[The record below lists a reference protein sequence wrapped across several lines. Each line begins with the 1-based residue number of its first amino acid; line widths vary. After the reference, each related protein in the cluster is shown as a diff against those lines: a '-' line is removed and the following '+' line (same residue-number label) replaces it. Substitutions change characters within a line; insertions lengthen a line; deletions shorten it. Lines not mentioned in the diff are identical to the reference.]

1 MRTIAVFLA
10 ALPLLASDDPNEI
23 IKRFIAADS
32 KNWERASQYT
42 YVEQAEYLTP
52 VKDGPAKKDRSET
65 HEVIFVEGASY
76 KKLVARNDKPLDAKE
91 RAKEEKRLQQTA
103 DERRKQAHSTLT
115 HRIVNLGT
123 YEDLLTLFDNRL
135 VGEEEIRSHQCWV
148 IESKPKPGHVPA
160 NDHEKDA
167 LSFEEKLWID
177 QAEVQ
182 LLKSVYTVVGPRTLA
197 PGSTV
202 SWEFDKINDDAWLVI
217 SGVIDGHLQFAKF
230 IKPAVRTEYHNSKFQ
245 KFDVK
250 STITVPAV
258 PDQWD

>member
-1 MRTIAVFLA
+1 MRSTTRCLLFLA
-10 ALPLLASDDPNEI
+10 TLPLLASDDPNEI
-23 IKRFIAADS
+23 IRRFVAADN

-42 YVEQAEYLTP
+42 YVEQTEYFTP

-76 KKLVARNDKPLDAKE
+76 KKLVAHNDKPLDPKE

-103 DERRKQAHSTLT
+103 EERRKERHSSLT
-115 HRIVNLGT
+115 HRIVTLGT
-123 YEDLLTLFDNRL
+123 YDDLLTLFDNRL
-135 VGEEEIRSHQCWV
+135 VGEEEIRGRRAWL

-160 NDHEKDA
+160 NAHEKDA

-177 QAEVQ
+177 KSDVQ
-182 LLKSVYTVVGPRTLA
+182 LLRSVYTVVGARVLA

-202 SWEFDKINDDAWLVI
+202 TWEFDKINDDAWLGI

-250 STITVPAV
+250 STITIDPAR
-258 PDQWD
+258 